1 MRKNAAVMVGLVV
14 FLVFAAGVYA
24 DSDSMRAPDIDNE
37 EIGDICSELDEQY
50 NEALEYI
57 DEHELEDSR
66 ESVARMINLS
76 SRLSALSPSQRH
88 EEFKEQADRLKD
100 KCAELEQAVVGYDE
114 SAAWD
119 KISEVR
125 QACYGC
131 HDLYQEYQ

>member
-1 MRKNAAVMVGLVV
+1 MGKTATVSLAFALIFVLAA
-14 FLVFAAGVYA
+14 AVYA

-50 NEALEYI
+50 NEALDYI
-57 DEHELEDSR
+57 EEHELEDSK

-76 SRLSALSPSQRH
+76 SKLSALAPSQRH
-88 EEFKEQADRLKD
+88 EEFKEQADLLRE
-100 KCAELEQAVVGYDE
+100 KCTELEKAVVGYDE

-131 HDLYQEYQ
+131 HDLY